1 MNFHWGAQRA
11 ARPAQAVRPA
21 VCLIARAEAHKG
33 DEAEVADLLSDLADD
48 IRTDEPGCLS
58 YTVTRALGSRT
69 HFAVHAHFEN
79 MRAFQRH
86 GLTRHMKRTMADLK
100 ARLAT
105 PVSLE
110 VFLEI

>member
-1 MNFHWGAQRA
+1 MNFHWSAQSGSH
-11 ARPAQAVRPA
+11 PMGAVRNG
-21 VCLIARAEAHKG
+21 VFLIARAEAHIEDK
-33 DEAEVADLLSDLADD
+33 DRVEALLQDLADD

-58 YTVTRALGSRT
+58 YNVTRSLGSHT
-69 HFAVHAHFEN
+69 HFAVHARFEN

-110 VFLEI
+110 VFLEV